1 MFKKI
6 ENYFRK
12 KEITKTGVYLGEI
25 TENSPRMRA
34 LICLLRGFIIFL
46 GTYGSLIG
54 LLQAF
59 NLPFNMLIAVPALFF
74 ISMYVAFLYYH
85 KIFFYTGYFLLL
97 GGFTYEL
104 VHMYLYANSGY
115 QAIVNEIYLAYSDYY
130 KLLSIR
136 EAQEFITQR
145 ETTITVA
152 ILFIGT
158 FVAMML
164 NVTISGYMN
173 LVETILVSFPILEV
187 AFLIEKKP
195 PLYCIV
201 MVLTMY
207 IFVGILQA
215 SRHQRM
221 QVKDKHTHEYSRYAR
236 KNKKYYFYQGNA
248 KGNLLAAIF
257 ALAISIV
264 IGIFS
269 FPNYQSD
276 TEILR
281 HNPVRTQ
288 IDEYIKIYV
297 QSGFSGLMN
306 RYDNTGGLSTG
317 RLGGIGSVRPDF
329 ETDLSVT
336 FAPYTYDTVYLKGFT
351 GSFYMQNQW
360 FNHTYTGNVTVASE
374 AEENSSGPKFK
385 TMFRDEEIKRM
396 EIEYFPK
403 ERATARMNI
412 VNLDADPAFSYLP
425 YHTDYTKYVPF
436 SKSKDDSLE
445 LENGVDITYS
455 PYMDYYYDIPA
466 DYKEIE
472 SQEYSYYVNQSCT
485 TVPDNLVPM
494 LQSYIIDHNY
504 FGKPAAGFTEEENIG
519 LYKDVNDYR
528 ISMARGIY
536 AHYMSEFKYTMSP
549 GATPYSKDYIDYF
562 LNTQKRG
569 YCAHFAS
576 SGTMLLR
583 TMGIPARYVEG
594 YCIPASLVMESGN
607 ALNENYSEWYEGDKL
622 ISEEGVINVPVNDSY
637 AHAWIEIYMEGYG
650 WVPFEMT
657 IPSEEE
663 EQMETGAFGD
673 LFSGLFNIRL
683 DIAEL
688 PDPETTT
695 NTNNLNSTLTNLF
708 NINIDYR
715 RFIVPIL
722 IASAVIFI
730 GLLLY
735 ISIRRIREERRMK
748 ALYTANAFPQ
758 LVYIKYTKFTDYLLS
773 RPEMRTNEEN
783 PLPDEVLEQLKRLL
797 KNRTPEIT
805 DESLEKL
812 FAYIERTLYSKEPGT
827 REEYDTFL
835 AQLTFIQ
842 KTLKGLK

>member
-1 MFKKI
+1 M
-6 ENYFRK
+6 
-12 KEITKTGVYLGEI
+12 
-25 TENSPRMRA
+25 
-34 LICLLRGFIIFL
+34 
-46 GTYGSLIG
+46 
-54 LLQAF
+54 
-59 NLPFNMLIAVPALFF
+59 
-74 ISMYVAFLYYH
+74 
-85 KIFFYTGYFLLL
+85 
-97 GGFTYEL
+97 
-104 VHMYLYANSGY
+104 
-115 QAIVNEIYLAYSDYY
+115 
-130 KLLSIR
+130 
-136 EAQEFITQR
+136 
-145 ETTITVA
+145 
-152 ILFIGT
+152 
-158 FVAMML
+158 
-164 NVTISGYMN
+164 
-173 LVETILVSFPILEV
+173 
-187 AFLIEKKP
+187 
-195 PLYCIV
+195 
-201 MVLTMY
+201 
-207 IFVGILQA
+207 
-215 SRHQRM
+215 
-221 QVKDKHTHEYSRYAR
+221 
-236 KNKKYYFYQGNA
+236 
-248 KGNLLAAIF
+248 
-257 ALAISIV
+257 
-264 IGIFS
+264 
-269 FPNYQSD
+269 
-276 TEILR
+276 
-281 HNPVRTQ
+281 
-288 IDEYIKIYV
+288 
-297 QSGFSGLMN
+297 
-306 RYDNTGGLSTG
+306 
-317 RLGGIGSVRPDF
+317 
-329 ETDLSVT
+329 
-336 FAPYTYDTVYLKGFT
+336 
-351 GSFYMQNQW
+351 
-360 FNHTYTGNVTVASE
+360 
-374 AEENSSGPKFK
+374 
-385 TMFRDEEIKRM
+385 
-396 EIEYFPK
+396 
-403 ERATARMNI
+403 
-412 VNLDADPAFSYLP
+412 P

-504 FGKPAAGFTEEENIG
+504 FGKPAAGFTEEENIC